1 MQIVR
6 DLNTIFSENVVKDSK
21 EQPTE
26 QLGCSSNEVPEQ
38 REIHVGD
45 VADDDVNI
53 VDPLVHDTSVDM
65 EKYDGLEQRFKR
77 LQQSHR
83 KLKWRHTRLRK
94 EAKELK
100 HVLALKT
107 VCLSFTLLHN
117 KKNSRTLLMT
127 KVKPSSIVEKNLCF
141 FVGVWVFFYF
151 IIE

>member
-1 MQIVR
+1 
-6 DLNTIFSENVVKDSK
+6 
-21 EQPTE
+21 
-26 QLGCSSNEVPEQ
+26 
-38 REIHVGD
+38 VGD

-141 FVGVWVFFYF
+141 FCGGVGIFLLYYRIVLCFVVLR
-151 IIE
+151 